1 MKLVVDPVR
10 GNGYPSG
17 MIDPRKRK
25 LALLVIVLLWGIV
38 LLVQPFS
45 RSSST

>member
-1 MKLVVDPVR
+1 
-10 GNGYPSG
+10 

-38 LLVQPFS
+38 LLLQPFS
-45 RSSST
+45 RSGST